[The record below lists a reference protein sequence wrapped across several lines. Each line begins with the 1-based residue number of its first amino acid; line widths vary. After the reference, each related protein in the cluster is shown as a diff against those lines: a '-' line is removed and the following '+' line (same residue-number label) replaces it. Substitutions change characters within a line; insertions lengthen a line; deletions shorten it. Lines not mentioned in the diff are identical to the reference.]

1 MLAGIMEGVVARYDP
16 EIEEE
21 ATTDVPKT
29 KLSSIDLY
37 QQGLLKN
44 RVDILGK
51 GSFIFVLWGFDN
63 TLKNFIY
70 YWIA

>member
-1 MLAGIMEGVVARYDP
+1 MARYDP

-21 ATTDVPKT
+21 ATTDVPRT

-51 GSFIFVLWGFDN
+51 GSFIFVLWDSKTPFK
-63 TLKNFIY
+63 LYVSIRIAIFNFILRKT
-70 YWIA
+70 

>member
-1 MLAGIMEGVVARYDP
+1 MARYDP

-21 ATTDVPKT
+21 ATTDVPRT

-44 RVDILGK
+44 RVDIIGK
-51 GSFIFVLWGFDN
+51 GSFIFVLCYLRGDSKI
-63 TLKNFIY
+63 TGLASELITRVVGQLE
-70 YWIA
+70 